1 MKLIGKA
8 STNSNK
14 GVAVTMSATV
24 NITTA
29 RTFDAKKNAIRNAR
43 AAAGSEITAMAYT
56 TTGGPGMAKAPFISP
71 EAIPVPAV
79 TDLGTDTVL
88 DGFISAVASVA
99 PMTESPIHS

>member
-1 MKLIGKA
+1 
-8 STNSNK
+8 
-14 GVAVTMSATV
+14 
-24 NITTA
+24 
-29 RTFDAKKNAIRNAR
+29 
-43 AAAGSEITAMAYT
+43 MAYT

-79 TDLGTDTVL
+79 TDFGTDTVL